1 MRNKKRAFTLLETT
15 IAVILSAILVAIA
28 ATILSITVFSATQAT
43 SSRDSVI
50 GYDIFVNDFVYFTKH
65 AALVQTEGEPI
76 TRIVI
81 TTHSD
86 EIREFSFENNRLR
99 VDDYAVMKAKQGYF
113 TYDGRSIM
121 VSMKPDNLDVGSS
134 GIAPVEMRVNIDCIG

>member
-81 TTHSD
+81 TTHSN

-99 VDDYAVMKAKQGYF
+99 VDDYAVIKAKQGYF

-134 GIAPVEMRVNIDCIG
+134 SIAPIEMRVNIDCIG

>member
-134 GIAPVEMRVNIDCIG
+134 SIAPIEMRVNIDCIG